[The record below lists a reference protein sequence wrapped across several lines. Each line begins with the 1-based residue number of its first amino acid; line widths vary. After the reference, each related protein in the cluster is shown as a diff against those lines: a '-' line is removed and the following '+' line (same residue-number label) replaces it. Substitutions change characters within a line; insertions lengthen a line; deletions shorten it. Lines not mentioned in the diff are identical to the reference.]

1 MKIKLLSIG
10 LLLSVAVG
18 LSAYD
23 FEVDGL
29 YYNITNDTLAPY
41 TAEVT
46 HKESSWGSGS
56 GTYPGLE
63 IANIPES
70 VIYEHKT
77 YNVTSIGYHAFSWCE
92 GLKSVTIPN
101 SVTSIAGSAFEYCKG
116 LTSIT
121 IPNSVTSIGV
131 CTFEYCTGLTSITI
145 PNSVTSIGGAAFRG
159 CTGLTSITI
168 PNSVTDIGGF
178 AFDGTPW
185 YNNQPDGVVFINNV
199 LYRYKGEMP
208 DNTSITVENGTISI
222 ASCAFAGCKGLTSI
236 IIPNSVTSIGTA
248 VFQGC
253 TNLTS
258 IVVESD
264 NPNYDSRNNCNA
276 IIETKSNAL
285 VASCRTTI
293 IPNSVTSI
301 GDYAFYGCT
310 GLTSITIPNGV
321 TSIGYYAFY
330 GCTGL
335 TSITIP
341 NGVTSIGYSAFDGCT
356 GLTSITIPNGVT
368 SIEDDT
374 FWGCTGLTSI
384 TIPNGV
390 TSIGYY
396 AFKGCTSLTSITI
409 PNSVTSIGYS
419 AFDGCTSLTSI
430 TIPNSVTSIG
440 GAAFRGCTGLTSI
453 TIPNSVTSIGN
464 SAFYG
469 CTGIDTLII
478 GNGIT
483 EIGYQFMGC
492 SGIKYLQLG
501 SGVKFIGGAF
511 YGAQKLKRIVCYA
524 VEPPVADKNCFYN
537 YNIHVQVP
545 CDNLEDY
552 ETDVVWGS
560 FKYIECIGAENADT
574 DGKVIITPSDNEVEI
589 TWPSDGS
596 ADTYNLVITQD
607 SKEVCTL
614 VFNSNGQLMRIAV
627 AAPSRNGEPHH
638 APAAVL
644 TQSGYRF
651 TVTGLNSGTQY
662 AYTLDVKDKAGTSLN
677 TYKGSFTTTVNG
689 IATDMED
696 ITTDTSLESDTPR
709 KVFRDGQVYI
719 LRGGKTYTIMGGYL
733 SNLSK
738 GEAQ

>member
-1 MKIKLLSIG
+1 M
-10 LLLSVAVG
+10 
-18 LSAYD
+18 
-23 FEVDGL
+23 
-29 YYNITNDTLAPY
+29 
-41 TAEVT
+41 
-46 HKESSWGSGS
+46 
-56 GTYPGLE
+56 E

-77 YNVTSIGYHAFSWCE
+77 YNVTSIG
-92 GLKSVTIPN
+92 
-101 SVTSIAGSAFEYCKG
+101 GSAF
-116 LTSIT
+116 
-121 IPNSVTSIGV
+121 ND
-131 CTFEYCTGLTSITI
+131 CTGLTSITI
-145 PNSVTSIGGAAFRG
+145 PNSVTSIG
-159 CTGLTSITI
+159 
-168 PNSVTDIGGF
+168 
-178 AFDGTPW
+178 
-185 YNNQPDGVVFINNV
+185 
-199 LYRYKGEMP
+199 
-208 DNTSITVENGTISI
+208 
-222 ASCAFAGCKGLTSI
+222 
-236 IIPNSVTSIGTA
+236 
-248 VFQGC
+248 
-253 TNLTS
+253 
-258 IVVESD
+258 
-264 NPNYDSRNNCNA
+264 
-276 IIETKSNAL
+276 
-285 VASCRTTI
+285 
-293 IPNSVTSI
+293 
-301 GDYAFYGCT
+301 DY
-310 GLTSITIPNGV
+310 
-321 TSIGYYAFY
+321 
-330 GCTGL
+330 
-335 TSITIP
+335 
-341 NGVTSIGYSAFDGCT
+341 AFDGCT

-368 SIEDDT
+368 SIGDYAFD
-374 FWGCTGLTSI
+374 GCTGLTS
-384 TIPNGV
+384 V
-390 TSIGYY
+390 
-396 AFKGCTSLTSITI
+396 AI
-409 PNSVTSIGYS
+409 PNSVTSIGEK
-419 AFDGCTSLTSI
+419 
-430 TIPNSVTSIG
+430 
-440 GAAFRGCTGLTSI
+440 
-453 TIPNSVTSIGN
+453 
-464 SAFYG
+464 AFYG

-478 GNGIT
+478 GNGIND
-483 EIGYQFMGC
+483 YYAYYRSPFSGC
-492 SGIKYLQLG
+492 SNIKYLQLG
-501 SGVKFIGGAF
+501 SGVKSIDSNVFSD
-511 YGAQKLKRIVCYA
+511 AQKLKRIVCYA
-524 VEPPVADKNCFYN
+524 VEPPVIQKSTFYN

-651 TVTGLNSGTQY
+651 TVTGLNCGTQY